1 MEDRRTPEERED
13 SVSGDGG
20 DGTQSLLREKG
31 SRAVHLLHRDF
42 RDAYS
47 QPYVLKWSLWWALGM
62 CGNFQVGIKGRYLLH
77 HHLLSLQVGNYI
89 QPLWEAIQPSEA
101 TEDTQVYNGA
111 VEAATSLAGALLAL
125 APGFVKVQ
133 CLTCHLSHLYSYIL
147 YIYSW
152 TGPRWAS

>member
-20 DGTQSLLREKG
+20 DGTQALLREKG

-62 CGNFQVGIKGRYLLH
+62 CGNFQVGGGVVMV
-77 HHLLSLQVGNYI
+77 LSLLFMYI
-89 QPLWEAIQPSEA
+89 FS
-101 TEDTQVYNGA
+101 
-111 VEAATSLAGALLAL
+111 AG
-125 APGFVKVQ
+125 
-133 CLTCHLSHLYSYIL
+133 
-147 YIYSW
+147 W
-152 TGPRWAS
+152 